1 MSRQFPSEVIAETI
15 DADYPVAGQDNDS
28 QGFRDNFSVIKDGLA
43 TAKAELTDLQTN
55 TARLDDN
62 NNFGGYLVDNATT
75 NRLYG
80 TVYTITDAGSISVDL
95 VNGPYQEITVTGTA
109 TLIVTGWPT
118 EDVYAS
124 MKLAIKSST
133 ATAYP
138 VTLSAAGGSNK
149 VFISLSLDGIVSVNS
164 NLQIIDVWTIDQGAT
179 VYFKLDA
186 SPTVSNISS
195 LTDVTI
201 TSPAN
206 GQVLK
211 YNGTAWV
218 NGIDNV
224 GDSLT
229 LDNLTD
235 VVITGTPTNGQ
246 VLKYDTATSKWVN
259 ETDATGDGGTSAL
272 DDLTDVAI
280 TGTPTIGQV
289 LKFDGTSWVNST
301 DNIGDSLTIDNLT
314 DVVITGTPTNGQVL
328 KYDTATSK
336 WVNGTDALGDSLTL
350 DNLTD
355 VVITNVQDNDMLKY
369 DVATSQWKNDNGIET
384 VTYLV
389 TINEDGSGVQEVF
402 FLDGTAIKTSAGV
415 EKGLFF
421 EIGKKYKF
429 IQSDATNLNIRL
441 KFSTTPDTAIPASVT
456 NFSTEVSLVG
466 TIDLSPG
473 DVGYIQPYTEI
484 YITDSTPATL
494 FLWADELGLD
504 TSLIG
509 GAYPIAVGNKV
520 TVTDNYT
527 AIKNHTIFL
536 DSTAGPFTVKLP
548 VSSSVEIGDYIKIV
562 DLGSASTNNIT
573 IDSNGSTLDAIVG
586 NLFIDSNYTV
596 ASVVSDGTN
605 WIIDNVEGLVDKE
618 DLANASAVDLDKD
631 VSYFSTAAAETATL
645 AAGTEGQLKIFAMY
659 ADLGDMVI
667 TVTNPGWGG
676 AGTIT
681 FSAAGQ
687 ACTLQYINGKW
698 FCIGN
703 NGAAFA

>member
-1 MSRQFPSEVIAETI
+1 
-15 DADYPVAGQDNDS
+15 
-28 QGFRDNFSVIKDGLA
+28 
-43 TAKAELTDLQTN
+43 
-55 TARLDDN
+55 
-62 NNFGGYLVDNATT
+62 
-75 NRLYG
+75 
-80 TVYTITDAGSISVDL
+80 
-95 VNGPYQEITVTGTA
+95 
-109 TLIVTGWPT
+109 
-118 EDVYAS
+118 
-124 MKLAIKSST
+124 
-133 ATAYP
+133 
-138 VTLSAAGGSNK
+138 
-149 VFISLSLDGIVSVNS
+149 
-164 NLQIIDVWTIDQGAT
+164 
-179 VYFKLDA
+179 
-186 SPTVSNISS
+186 
-195 LTDVTI
+195 
-201 TSPAN
+201 
-206 GQVLK
+206 
-211 YNGTAWV
+211 
-218 NGIDNV
+218 
-224 GDSLT
+224 
-229 LDNLTD
+229 
-235 VVITGTPTNGQ
+235 
-246 VLKYDTATSKWVN
+246 
-259 ETDATGDGGTSAL
+259 
-272 DDLTDVAI
+272 
-280 TGTPTIGQV
+280 
-289 LKFDGTSWVNST
+289 
-301 DNIGDSLTIDNLT
+301 
-314 DVVITGTPTNGQVL
+314 
-328 KYDTATSK
+328 
-336 WVNGTDALGDSLTL
+336 
-350 DNLTD
+350 
-355 VVITNVQDNDMLKY
+355 MLKY

-384 VTYLV
+384 VTYSV

-441 KFSTTPDTAIPASVT
+441 KFSTTPDTAVPASVT

-466 TIDLSPG
+466 TINLSPG

-484 YITDSTPATL
+484 YITDSTPSTL
-494 FLWADELGLD
+494 FLWANELGLD

-596 ASVVSDGTN
+596 VSVVSDGTN
-605 WIIDNVEGLVDKE
+605 WIIDNVVGLVDTE
-618 DLANASAVDLDKD
+618 DLANAAAVDLDKA

-645 AAGTEGQLKIFAMY
+645 AAGMEGQLKIFAMY

-667 TVTNPGWGG
+667 TVTNPAWGG

-687 ACTLQYINGKW
+687 ACTLQYINSKW
-698 FCIGN
+698 FCVGN